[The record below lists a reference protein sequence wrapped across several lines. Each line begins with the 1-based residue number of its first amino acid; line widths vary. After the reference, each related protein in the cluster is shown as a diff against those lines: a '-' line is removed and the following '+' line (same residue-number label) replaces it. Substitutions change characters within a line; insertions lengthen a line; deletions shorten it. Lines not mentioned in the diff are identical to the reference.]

1 MPHFKPP
8 GREAQVFNAMQGN
21 LWLDTK
27 QSRLAGISGRL
38 TREVKFAGGF
48 LGHLDPGSTFEVKQ
62 AESCPA
68 AGR

>member
-1 MPHFKPP
+1 
-8 GREAQVFNAMQGN
+8 MQGN

-48 LGHLDPGSTFEVKQ
+48 LGHLDPGWTARTRRQRQHF
-62 AESCPA
+62 AEIRELRPPT
-68 AGR
+68 